1 MEVVLQNILNLG
13 QCIKM
18 SKYTTTQYLLTFDM
32 VQQNEKEGLLCNRS
46 PIYIFGQLVLYYSL
60 EWQQLAID
68 K

>member
-1 MEVVLQNILNLG
+1 
-13 QCIKM
+13 M
-18 SKYTTTQYLLTFDM
+18 SKYTTTQYLLTVDM